1 MNSRAKGIAILFV
14 SCFSAFWCAHVSGF
28 EIITSD
34 LPDAIVEIPYST
46 TLEASAGLPPY
57 MWSVTSGELPPGLS
71 LANEGPP
78 DYVLGIISGTPTTVG
93 VYTFTVEVQDSTQ
106 PVPQSDEKQ
115 FSIEVLAWQ
124 PKFKRIER
132 NASGDIEME
141 WWSRTDDAYTVE
153 SSFGP
158 YDTESSMLWTGE
170 ATGVA
175 SGGASTSWTDTDP
188 STPTGE
194 KYYRVYVEVEIE
206 ELKIIG
212 EYGDGEYFEDYYDNS
227 VTAEGGVPPYTWE
240 LESGYLPVTLE
251 LDPDTGVIYGIPLLT
266 GAFDFEIRVTD
277 SASPPNHVT
286 KEFSIYIY

>member
-1 MNSRAKGIAILFV
+1 MNSLRKRIGILFV
-14 SCFSAFWCAHVSGF
+14 SCLAVFWSIQVSGF

-34 LPDAIVEIPYST
+34 LPDAIVEYSYST
-46 TLEASAGLPPY
+46 NLEASAGAPPY
-57 MWSVTSGELPPGLS
+57 TWSVTSGGLAPGLF

-93 VYTFTVEVQDSTQ
+93 VYTFTVQAQDSTQ
-106 PVPQSDEKQ
+106 PVPLSDEKQ

-124 PKFKRIER
+124 PRFKRIEQD
-132 NASGDIEME
+132 ASSDIQIE
-141 WWSRTDDAYTVE
+141 WWSQTEDDYTVE
-153 SSFGP
+153 STFGP
-158 YDTESSMLWTGE
+158 YDTESSMLWTVE

-240 LESGYLPVTLE
+240 LESGYLPPTLE
-251 LDPDTGVIYGIPLLT
+251 LDPNTGVISGVPLLD
-266 GAFDFEIRVTD
+266 GQFDFEVRVTD
-277 SASPPNHVT
+277 SASPPSHVT